1 MDDAYFLIALFAGI
15 VPACFWL
22 WFWLREDS
30 EQPEPWALVIIS
42 FLSGMLVVLLVLP
55 LQQMAQ
61 DLYRGDTQMFVFVV
75 IEEAMKYLIALLVV
89 LWNRAVDEPI
99 DLVMYMIFVA
109 LGFAALENALF
120 IYNPLGQGQY
130 LESMFTGGLRFVGAT
145 LLHVLA
151 SASVG
156 VCMALAFYRSNV
168 VRLVYGTVGLCIA
181 IVLHAL
187 FNFSIM
193 STTAEGILFV
203 FMFVWLGV
211 IALFVAF
218 EKVKQLRRPGITT
231 SSRV

>member
-1 MDDAYFLIALFAGI
+1 MFNATDVYFLIALFAGI
-15 VPACFWL
+15 IPALFWL

-30 EQPEPWALVIIS
+30 EQPEPWPLVAIA
-42 FLSGMLVVLLVLP
+42 FLTGMAVVPIVLP
-55 LQQMAQ
+55 LQHLAYH
-61 DLYRGDTQMFVFVV
+61 LYQGDTQMFMYVV
-75 IEEAMKYLIALLVV
+75 IEEVMKYVAALMIV

-99 DLVMYMIFVA
+99 DLVMYMIFIA

-120 IYNPLGQGQY
+120 IYNPLGQSLY
-130 LESMFTGGLRFVGAT
+130 LESLFTGGLRFVGAT

-156 VCMALAFYRSNV
+156 VCMALAWHRSNV

-193 STTAEGILFV
+193 ESTASGILYV
-203 FMFVWLGV
+203 FMFVWLGI
-211 IALFVAF
+211 IALLVAI
-218 EKVKQLRRPGITT
+218 ERVKRIR
-231 SSRV
+231 